1 MSMAA
6 VEVSLM
12 AGTVSLAARVVS
24 LLDILAV
31 GAVVKAGAVD
41 EDSMGTAS
49 VLAEVVGGA
58 GFFSLAEIEVSL
70 RAETVLLVTGVVSL
84 EVTLA
89 SGIAVGAE
97 VAVEIVFEVATLFAD
112 EVETG
117 VAMEEGVVVEP
128 LEVAP
133 ELADVV
139 EAGLASVAL
148 LADDLDLVMIR
159 EF

>member
-1 MSMAA
+1 
-6 VEVSLM
+6 M

-31 GAVVKAGAVD
+31 GAVVEAGAVE
-41 EDSMGTAS
+41 EDSMATAS

-58 GFFSLAEIEVSL
+58 GFSLAEIEVSL
-70 RAETVLLVTGVVSL
+70 RAETALLMTGVVSL

-89 SGIAVGAE
+89 LGIAVEAE
-97 VAVEIVFEVATLFAD
+97 VAVEIVLEVATLFAD

-117 VAMEEGVVVEP
+117 VAMEEGMVVEP
-128 LEVAP
+128 LEVTP

-148 LADDLDLVMIR
+148 LADDLDLVIIR
-159 EF
+159 EIS